1 MRTNARLIALLAP
14 VLLGACTEQYLPQ
27 FGDPVPVTVPSGK
40 PAYGPR
46 LTQGSD
52 ESTILS
58 WMERNEDGSSLR
70 FSEYFEESWL
80 TQKIAVVDENMFVN
94 WADLPA
100 VTATGP
106 NSRLAYWLSYT
117 ADAPYAYQVLTAVS
131 ADDGASWSAPDSP
144 HTDGTPTEH
153 GFVSTYAAE
162 TGTGLIWLDGRNT
175 PDAGMTLRGAILQS
189 DGLLRDEIELDDRVC
204 DCCQTDIAQTD
215 AGLVA
220 IYRNRTADEV
230 RDIYVSRQRDGKWQP
245 GTPVA
250 DDGWVISGCPVN
262 GPSIAATGKKV
273 VVAWFTAAN
282 GKPTVKVALSTNAAK
297 SFSKPFIISSKNTL
311 GHVGAAMIDRHS
323 FVVSWTESDKDGS
336 YAIKLRSMTFDG
348 QMGRAVT
355 VGRTSLARTVPQL
368 VRVADNLVLAWT
380 DEMNDESKVA
390 SVKVP
395 LRGFYD

>member
-1 MRTNARLIALLAP
+1 MKTTNCLCAILIPMLLC
-14 VLLGACTEQYLPQ
+14 ACTEQYLPQ

-46 LTQGSD
+46 LTQSSD
-52 ESTILS
+52 DVAILS
-58 WMERNEDGSSLR
+58 WMERNEDSSSLR
-70 FSEYFEESWL
+70 FSVYFEESWL
-80 TQKIAVVDENMFVN
+80 QQKVAVVDGNMFVN

-100 VTATGP
+100 VTAIGP
-106 NSRLAYWLSYT
+106 NSLLAQWLSYT
-117 ADAPYAYQVLTAVS
+117 ADAPYAYQVLTAIS
-131 ADDGASWSAPDSP
+131 ADDGASWSTPGSP

-162 TGTGLIWLDGRNT
+162 TGTGLVWLDGRNT
-175 PDAGMTLRGAILQS
+175 PDAGMTLRGAILGP
-189 DGLLRDEIELDDRVC
+189 DELLHGEIELDDRVC

-215 AGLVA
+215 TGPVA
-220 IYRNRTADEV
+220 VYRNRTTDEV

-245 GTPVA
+245 GTPIA

-262 GPSIAATGKKV
+262 GPSIAASGKLV

-282 GKPTVKVALSTNAAK
+282 GKPIVKAALSTNAAK
-297 SFSKPFIISSKNTL
+297 TFSKPFEISSRNTL

-323 FVVSWTESDKDGS
+323 FVVSWTESGKDGS

-348 QMGRAVT
+348 QMGRVET

-380 DEMNDESKVA
+380 DEMNDVSKVA

-395 LRGFYD
+395 ILGFYD